1 MFQTCLLLIQMS
13 ALLFLFQLSVGSV
26 ASFMEVV
33 VIKSLA
39 PCPSH
44 NQDGSSC
51 LKFVNVVSLLNINI
65 AWSTFIWF
73 KLQCHQWKRQHN
85 LHASYLS
92 NKSQCMKMTWNSFV
106 LIFDQ
111 HCQQGLK
118 TDNCKPFGFSPPH
131 GYKLLTCHES
141 SVRLR
146 SLLLFVMLCLIA
158 DHWWDITPAQWETLV
173 ILKSNWFKRKNWT
186 LSRTDGKQ
194 FFLHWTPTDSVPR
207 CS

>member
-39 PCPSH
+39 PCP
-44 NQDGSSC
+44 
-51 LKFVNVVSLLNINI
+51 
-65 AWSTFIWF
+65 W
-73 KLQCHQWKRQHN
+73 HQWKRQHN
-85 LHASYLS
+85 LHASYLL
-92 NKSQCMKMTWNSFV
+92 NKWQCMKMAWSSFV
-106 LIFDQ
+106 LIFNQ

-118 TDNCKPFGFSPPH
+118 TDNCKPFGLSPPH

-146 SLLLFVMLCLIA
+146 SLLLFVMLCLLAIA
-158 DHWWDITPAQWETLV
+158 VHWWDTTPAQWATLV
-173 ILKSNWFKRKNWT
+173 ILKSNWFTRNHWT
-186 LSRTDGKQ
+186 LSRSDGKQ